1 MAEKKKVVEVAVE
14 PEPEAAD
21 AQVEAAPETDEGPE
35 LLEIVVREAPMRV
48 YKDARDDFE
57 LLDEIMQVEGGDIM
71 RLTVLMRRLMPDAD
85 RAAAMDLARGDNG
98 RVSLAAAMDLV
109 GDILVGMNNPN

>member
-1 MAEKKKVVEVAVE
+1 MAEKKNKVEPVVE
-14 PEPEAAD
+14 PELEAVD
-21 AQVEAAPETDEGPE
+21 APVEVAPETDEGPE
-35 LLEIVVREAPMRV
+35 LLAIVVRDAPMHV
-48 YKDARDDFE
+48 YRDARDDFE
-57 LLDEIMQVEGGDIM
+57 LLDEVMQVEGGDIA

-109 GDILVGMNNPN
+109 GDIFAGMNNPN